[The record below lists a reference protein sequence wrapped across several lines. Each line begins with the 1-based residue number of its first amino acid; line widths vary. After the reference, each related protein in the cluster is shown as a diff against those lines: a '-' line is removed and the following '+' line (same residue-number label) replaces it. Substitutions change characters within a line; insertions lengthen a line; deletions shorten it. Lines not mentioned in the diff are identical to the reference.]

1 MGLSFHYS
9 GSIAKPEYLNG
20 LIQEVRDIVSVLG
33 WKYLVHENQFPEE
46 LFGQP
51 DYNNSIYGIS
61 FTPPQCETVSI
72 SFLSNGRIS
81 DLNHLLFFGRTEK
94 QAEQKYLYMLSV
106 KTQYAGV
113 VVHQFVIHL
122 FRHLNKKYFV
132 DFSLID
138 EGKYWETSDEELLK
152 TTFKK
157 YTDLLDNFSFA
168 FDNFP
173 AQPGEKIENYLERIF
188 LMIKKVQKL

>member
-94 QAEQKYLYMLSV
+94 QSEQKYLYMLSV